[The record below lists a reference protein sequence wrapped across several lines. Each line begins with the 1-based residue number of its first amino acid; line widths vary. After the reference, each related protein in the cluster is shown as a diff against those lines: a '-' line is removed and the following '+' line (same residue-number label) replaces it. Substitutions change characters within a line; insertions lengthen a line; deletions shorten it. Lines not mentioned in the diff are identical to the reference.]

1 MRSGVVE
8 ITHVLLGQT
17 SSMTFAQNEDVI
29 EEFTPDTAHEAL
41 TYRIG
46 FGRIGRR
53 VNERDPGSIHGMIE
67 QRTVL
72 VIVIANQE
80 TWTFSKG
87 RRLPDLLGHPGITGG
102 SGDIDMDDSS

>member
-1 MRSGVVE
+1 MRSGIVKIE
-8 ITHVLLGQT
+8 HVLLGQT
-17 SSMTFAQNEDVI
+17 SNMTFAQNEDVI

-41 TYRIG
+41 ADRIG

-53 VNERDPGSIHGMIE
+53 VDECDPGSIHRRVE

-72 VIVIANQE
+72 AIVIANQE

-87 RRLPDLLGHPGITGG
+87 RRLPDLLGHPGITRG